1 MTFQNTTPESVDF
14 LRALEKARAAEQ
26 ALATTEL
33 AARRK
38 VEQAR
43 LQRDQHADSQWDWS
57 IGVEDAEAT
66 LTSVRAQ
73 LADVRALLEQ
83 LSEVAPRAPLSSELR
98 RTKPP
103 RDRLVTGAFLS
114 AAAVLL
120 LTGAALIYNVTGGN
134 AFGGTASGAG
144 GTPVNTAQSRPQV
157 DGEQRPVSIRLMTDG
172 DPLSAGPYMT
182 RDQVGEAQLLD
193 PRGLQSGSPADQDE
207 PAPTPTP
214 QPTPDA
220 PETLDDFAAEAS
232 PTATPQPPAPASDD
246 FTSEPEPTATPEPP
260 TAADELAA
268 EPEPTATPAPPAT
281 TNDMVA
287 QPEPS
292 PTPVPPAPSD
302 ELSAEPTATPE
313 PVVSDSVTLATADPD
328 SGVTDTTIVA
338 PIEP

>member
-26 ALATTEL
+26 ALATTEF

-43 LQRDQHADSQWDWS
+43 LQRDQHADSQWDWN

-83 LSEVAPRAPLSSELR
+83 LSDVAPRAPLSSELR

-103 RDRLVTGAFLS
+103 RDRLVTGALLG
-114 AAAVLL
+114 AVTVLL
-120 LTGAALIYNVTGGN
+120 LAGAAFVYSVTGGA

-144 GTPVNTAQSRPQV
+144 GTPVNTAQSRSQV

-172 DPLSAGPYMT
+172 DPLSAGPFMT
-182 RDQVGEAQLLD
+182 RDQVGEAQLFD

-207 PAPTPTP
+207 PAPTSPP

-220 PETLDDFAAEAS
+220 PETIDDFTAEPS
-232 PTATPQPPAPASDD
+232 PTATPQPPAPAADD
-246 FTSEPEPTATPEPP
+246 FTSEPEPSATPEPP
-260 TAADELAA
+260 TASDDLAA
-268 EPEPTATPAPPAT
+268 EPEPTPTESSPSASDELA
-281 TNDMVA
+281 VE
-287 QPEPS
+287 PEPS
-292 PTPVPPAPSD
+292 PTPPAPSD
-302 ELSAEPTATPE
+302 ELSAEPTATPA
-313 PVVSDSVTLATADPD
+313 PVVSDTVTLVSTDPGD
-328 SGVTDTTIVA
+328 DASDTTIVA
-338 PIEP
+338 PVEP